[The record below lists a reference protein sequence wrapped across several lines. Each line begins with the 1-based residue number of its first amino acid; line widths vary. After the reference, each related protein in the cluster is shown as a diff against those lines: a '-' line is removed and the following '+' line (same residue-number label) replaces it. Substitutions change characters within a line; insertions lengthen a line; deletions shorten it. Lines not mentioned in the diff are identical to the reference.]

1 MKRLVIILLG
11 TCLLLS
17 ACASGSSESSKDV
30 SGEKK
35 TVTISVTMKDRF
47 LETAALKF
55 EETHPN
61 INIEF
66 KENLS
71 LPSGAG
77 DGAID
82 LNKYVQTVT
91 TEALAGNASDIIA
104 MGYLPVDKFVQKNM
118 LVDLYGLMSKD
129 SAFDKNQ
136 YYKKIMEASQT
147 GDGLYAMPV
156 SFSTSA
162 MQGKSDLLEKAN
174 VSINDTS
181 WTWDDFKNITLKVNE
196 KADSD
201 YSGMIS
207 AFPEQ
212 MLYDFIEENYSEL
225 VQPEEHK
232 AKFDSKMF
240 IDKMKQVKS
249 MYDEGILSNGELTDL
264 DKGLFTDLNLSSPKE
279 SLTQLL
285 NPNTLLLRKPTESGT
300 FRGGSFNSYS
310 TFGINS
316 KSKVQQEAWEFIKFL
331 LSEDMQSSPEMSG
344 LPLNKAVTE
353 KELNSVKQ
361 QIQDGQIELPDGSDE
376 KLLDE
381 RIDLLKTFLEET
393 GVNIEGDMKIKSF
406 ALEELRTY
414 MSGQKSAEEVSNLL
428 QNRVMTYL
436 NE

>member
-35 TVTISVTMKDRF
+35 TVTISVTKKDRF

-61 INIEF
+61 INIDF

-71 LPSGAG
+71 LPSGG
-77 DGAID
+77 GAID
-82 LNKYVQTVT
+82 LNQYVQTVT

-118 LVDLYGLMSKD
+118 LVDLYGLMSED

-136 YYKKIMEASQT
+136 YYKNIMEASQT

-201 YSGMIS
+201 YFGMIS

-212 MLYDFIEENYSEL
+212 LMNDFFEENYSEL

-232 AKFDSKMF
+232 ANFDSKMF

-249 MYDEGILSNGELTDL
+249 MYDEGILSTGELTDL
-264 DKGLFTDLNLSSPKE
+264 DKGLFTDLNLNSPKE

-285 NPNTLLLRKPTESGT
+285 KPNMQLLRKPTESGT
-300 FRGGSFNSYS
+300 FQGGSFNSYS

-316 KSKVQQEAWEFIKFL
+316 KSKVQQEAWEFMKFL
-331 LSEDMQSSPEMSG
+331 LSEEMQSSPELSEF
-344 LPLNKAVTE
+344 PLHKAVIE
-353 KELNSVKQ
+353 KELNTVKQ
-361 QIQDGQIELPDGSDE
+361 QIQDGKIELPDGSDE

-381 RIDLLKTFLEET
+381 RINLLKTFLEET
-393 GVNIEGDMKIKSF
+393 GVNIAGDMKIRSF
-406 ALEELRTY
+406 VLEELRTY
-414 MSGQKSAEEVSNLL
+414 MSGQKSAEEVSKLI